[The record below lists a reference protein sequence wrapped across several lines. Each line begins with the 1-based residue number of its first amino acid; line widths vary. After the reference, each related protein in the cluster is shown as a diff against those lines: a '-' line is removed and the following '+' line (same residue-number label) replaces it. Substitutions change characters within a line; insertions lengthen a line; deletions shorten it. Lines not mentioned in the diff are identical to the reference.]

1 MVDQAQP
8 GLDRDRI
15 KHIIVLMMEN
25 RSFDHLLGF
34 LQHDNPRYPNL
45 DRIEPKPSCPVDPA
59 RPDGRRVAVTPTA
72 SPILGTD
79 PDHSHQAVMLQMFG
93 RPGTPGQGTPT
104 MSGFIASYQRKIR
117 SGTLRPLAWWE
128 KLVEPVLSRIK
139 AFWNWL
145 RRRPAPVLTKADEIM
160 KCFPESAVPVLGFLA
175 KQYAVLVNWHAS
187 VPGETW
193 PNRQFAHAGTSHG
206 TANIEIGYYTDETIF
221 ERLGDGRWGIYHDGV
236 AQVWAYPKLWLG
248 GVDHFHGMDR
258 LLRDIADGT
267 LPAYAFVEPNHG
279 FGPGEGNSQHP
290 GNNTVTGDSFRAG
303 EALIAQIYNAL
314 VASPEVFA
322 KTLFL
327 VTYDEHGGF
336 FDHVP
341 PRPVVPPDGIVDQK
355 TGFDFSH
362 TGVRVPAVAISPL
375 IPAGT
380 VDETFYEHA
389 TIPATVRRQFLG
401 ESRPLSRREAAAE
414 DLLVRLPLLP
424 RPRTDLPAVRPPAAA
439 AAAGATA
446 APEAPGA
453 RVLNDFQASLVEL
466 AGAVQVTRR
475 QAARERVAA
484 AAVAVPAF
492 VPDPACHEAVQT
504 GVLPAGSAAEQTIAE
519 VVDDFTRDG
528 PRPEPVDVEPG
539 P

>member
-1 MVDQAQP
+1 
-8 GLDRDRI
+8 
-15 KHIIVLMMEN
+15 
-25 RSFDHLLGF
+25 
-34 LQHDNPRYPNL
+34 
-45 DRIEPKPSCPVDPA
+45 
-59 RPDGRRVAVTPTA
+59 
-72 SPILGTD
+72 
-79 PDHSHQAVMLQMFG
+79 
-93 RPGTPGQGTPT
+93 

-117 SGTLRPLAWWE
+117 SGTLRPLAWWR
-128 KLVEPVLSRIK
+128 KLVDAVLSRIK

-145 RRRPAPVLTKADEIM
+145 RRRPAPVLTRADEIM

-221 ERLGDGRWGIYHDGV
+221 ERLGEGRWGIYHDGV

-303 EALIAQIYNAL
+303 EALIAQIYHAL

-341 PRPVVPPDGIVDQK
+341 PKPVVPPDGIVDRK

-380 VDETFYEHA
+380 VDETLYEHA

-414 DLLVRLPLLP
+414 DLLARLPLLP
-424 RPRTDLPAVRPPAAA
+424 RPRTNLPAVRPPAAPAAPAAA

-475 QAARERVAA
+475 QAARERVVA

-492 VPDPACHEAVQT
+492 VPDPDCHEAVQT

-528 PRPEPVDVEPG
+528 PGPEPGDVVPG
-539 P
+539 A